1 MAKKFLKTDLV
12 RSLAHHT
19 GAAVGMKGLE
29 ILIYGWRQKY
39 HMTSYAIYTRD
50 WLNYE
55 ETESLSRYA
64 GYDLT
69 QM

>member
-12 RSLAHHT
+12 RSLERHV
-19 GAAVGMKGLE
+19 GAQVGMEGLE
-29 ILIYGWRQKY
+29 TLIYGWRQKH
-39 HMTSYAIYTRD
+39 HMTSHAIYMRD

-55 ETESLSRYA
+55 ETESLSEYA

-69 QM
+69 EI